1 MIRKID
7 GCKNNREKSSM
18 TKVCKHIPSSFS
30 VFTTLSLKDIEN
42 NDDVYWGKECMKKF
56 WETLRKQAL
65 KITDFNKKKNWNY

>member
-1 MIRKID
+1 MIPKID

-30 VFTTLSLKDIEN
+30 VFTILSLKDIEN

-56 WETLRKQAL
+56 CETLREHAL
-65 KITDFNKKKNWNY
+65 KINWF